1 VKPLNQDLDDD
12 TLMAGVARGEE
23 TAFRLLVLRWE
34 RDIIIFLSHMLGS
47 LEEAEDLAQETF
59 VQVFKK
65 AGGYRAEGKFKSW
78 ILRVAGNLARSRLR
92 RRKILRWVSFDSAVH
107 DVADRGQGKVD
118 RMVKDE
124 SAQLV
129 RDAVAKLPD
138 RQREAL
144 VLHRFQG
151 MKYKEIAEVMGTTVP
166 GIESLIQRAMANLR
180 TKMRGKG
187 LES

>member
-1 VKPLNQDLDDD
+1 
-12 TLMAGVARGEE
+12 
-23 TAFRLLVLRWE
+23 
-34 RDIIIFLSHMLGS
+34 
-47 LEEAEDLAQETF
+47 
-59 VQVFKK
+59 
-65 AGGYRAEGKFKSW
+65 
-78 ILRVAGNLARSRLR
+78 VAGNLARSRLR